1 MNKVTFL
8 YLVLLQFIILGAAAN
23 AQLVE
28 GFETGMPSSAPSA
41 LTSYTLSSGSWSMYK
56 CSQSGTKHAGNY
68 GCALASSS
76 TDASYIIT
84 PTLNTVG
91 TITYWAKSGSSS
103 IITVYI
109 SINGGAWTT
118 AGNSSTTSSY
128 SSNTITLNET
138 SNSVRVKFQNGQGT
152 SMYLDDVTITQVTA
166 PYIRISATSLPSFGM
181 LIAGNNSS
189 SSSYSIDGANLSGSI
204 VVSAPNGFQV
214 STDNTGFYSSLSLAP
229 VSGVVASTT
238 IYARFSPIAATGV
251 TAGAI
256 TNKSTGATAVEV
268 NVDGKAISAE
278 PAKQSSIAV
287 SEVTGNSVK
296 LTLSG
301 GDGANRIIVA
311 KAGTAVTWTP
321 SDGAD
326 GTGINSSFAAATDQG
341 NGNKIIYSGSAAV
354 VTVSGLTVNSLYYF
368 ASYEYNG
375 DISSSE
381 NYLLASPGT
390 ASLTTLTVPG
400 LTVSPVSIGF
410 GNVLK
415 DSPSKVKSFTV
426 SGLYL
431 NPAAGNI
438 NITAVGDFEVSAS
451 NTGEFGKSVDV
462 AYSGS
467 ALSSATL
474 YARFRPSVVADNIT
488 GTLIVTGGGA
498 PADTIQV
505 YGSGKDFSNFITR
518 GIFVAPD
525 GNDVTAT
532 GTYDDPFYSLHKAVA
547 KAVPGDTIWMHGGT
561 YYYNSTVMLTTA
573 ATADKPI
580 SIIAYPD
587 EKPVMNWSNWKPTTE
602 AVRGSAR
609 GIKVDKSAKYW
620 TLKKLEICYAPDNGV
635 KCEGAHTTFDQCIFH
650 HNGDGGLQ
658 IGLGKD
664 TLSANPDPE
673 NFAAY
678 TRVINCDA
686 YRNADP
692 ATDYENA
699 DGFSCKLYAGYNN
712 YFYGC
717 RAWENCDDGWDC
729 YQTNYQI
736 NIENCWAFHNGD
748 PSDWGFTSFNGD
760 GNGFKL
766 GGNGAPCPIT
776 IKNCVAFNC
785 IYGAVCCF
793 NDNNNGSAITLLNC
807 TGWDGG
813 KIFKL
818 QSQAHVLKNCVG
830 FDPKSGAKFVT
841 DFSGSVISTNNS
853 WDLPS
858 VTANYDDFV
867 STSETDAL
875 APREADG
882 SLPRNGFAKL
892 KPGSDLIDKG
902 IDVGTTYFGSA
913 PDLGAYE
920 FDPTGVAEVKNLKP
934 SSLVLGQNYPNPFN
948 PSTVIKYQVP
958 STGNVVLKV
967 YDMLGKEVATLVNSV
982 KTAGEYECR
991 FNAASLSSGLYIY
1004 TLKAGN
1010 TMQTKKMMLLK

>member
-8 YLVLLQFIILGAAAN
+8 YLVLFQFIILGAAAN
-23 AQLVE
+23 AQIVE
-28 GFETGMPSSAPSA
+28 GFETGMPTSAPST

-91 TITYWAKSGSSS
+91 TITYWAKSGSTSL
-103 IITVYI
+103 ITVFI
-109 SINGGAWTT
+109 SVNGGAWTT
-118 AGNSSTTSSY
+118 AGTSATGSSFT
-128 SSNTITLNET
+128 SNTITLNET

-166 PYIRISATSLPSFGM
+166 PYIRISTTSLPSFGM
-181 LIAGNNSS
+181 LVMGNISS
-189 SSSYSIDGANLSGSI
+189 SSSYTVDGANLTSNLY
-204 VVSAPNGFQV
+204 VDAPNGFQV
-214 STDNTGFYSSLSLAP
+214 STDNTNFYSSLSLVP
-229 VSGVVASTT
+229 TGGVVTSTT

-256 TNKSTGATAVEV
+256 TNKSTDATTVEV
-268 NVDGKAISAE
+268 NVDGKAIATE
-278 PAKQSSIAV
+278 PTKQSSIAL

-311 KAGTAVTWTP
+311 RAGSAVSWTP

-326 GTGINSSFAAATDQG
+326 GLGISASFAAAADQG
-341 NGNKIIYSGSAAV
+341 NGNKIIYSGSSTV

-375 DISSSE
+375 DASSSE
-381 NYLLASPGT
+381 NYLSVNPGT
-390 ASLTTLTVPG
+390 TSQTTLMVPG

-415 DSPSKVKSFTV
+415 DSLSRVKSFNV

-431 NPAAGNI
+431 NPASGSI
-438 NITAVGDFEVSAS
+438 NVTATGDFEISAS
-451 NTGEFGKSVDV
+451 NNSGFSASVDV
-462 AYSGS
+462 PYGNATVS
-467 ALSSATL
+467 ATTL
-474 YARFRPSVVADNIT
+474 YARFRPSAVVDNIT
-488 GTLIVTGGGA
+488 GVLVVTGGGA
-498 PADTIQV
+498 PADTITV
-505 YGSGKDFSNFITR
+505 YGSGKDISNFITR

-525 GNDVTAT
+525 GNDVSAT

-573 ATADKPI
+573 ASADKPI

-587 EKPVMNWSNWKPTTE
+587 EKPILDWSNWKPTSE
-602 AVRGSAR
+602 SIRGSAR

-620 TLKKLEICYAPDNGV
+620 TLKKLEIAYAPDNGV

-650 HNGDGGLQ
+650 HNGDSGLQ

-664 TLSANPDPE
+664 TLSSNPDPE
-673 NFAAY
+673 NYAAY

-686 YRNADP
+686 YRNSDP

-699 DGFSCKLYAGYNN
+699 DGFACKLFAGYDN

-717 RAWENCDDGWDC
+717 RSWNNCDDGWDC
-729 YQTNYQI
+729 YMTNYQI
-736 NIENCWAFHNGD
+736 TIENCWAFHNGD
-748 PSDWGFTSFNGD
+748 PSLWGFTSFNGD

-785 IYGAVCCF
+785 IYGAVCCY

-853 WDLPS
+853 WDLTS

-867 STSETDAL
+867 STSESDAL
-875 APREADG
+875 APREAGG
-882 SLPRNGFAKL
+882 SLPRNGLAKL

-902 IDVGTTYFGSA
+902 IDVGIAYFGSA

-920 FDPTGVAEVKNLKP
+920 FNPTAIKDGKTLKP
-934 SSLVLGQNYPNPFN
+934 ETVSLSQNYPNPFN

-958 STGNVVLKV
+958 VTGNVVLKV
-967 YDMLGKEVATLVNSV
+967 YDMLGKEVATLVNDV
-982 KTAGEYECR
+982 KSAGDYEYR
-991 FNAASLSSGLYIY
+991 FDATSLASGLYIY